1 MTSEPNESSE
11 EAGAPPA
18 GTAESLTRPG
28 AAPGHDVSRAIGPA
42 MSRTTASAALSPV
55 YSFSVNHSLP
65 GGKLRFEG

>member
-28 AAPGHDVSRAIGPA
+28 AAPGHDVSRAIGYEAADPSLHAPLWSEA
-42 MSRTTASAALSPV
+42 MKTSDHNPR
-55 YSFSVNHSLP
+55 
-65 GGKLRFEG
+65 